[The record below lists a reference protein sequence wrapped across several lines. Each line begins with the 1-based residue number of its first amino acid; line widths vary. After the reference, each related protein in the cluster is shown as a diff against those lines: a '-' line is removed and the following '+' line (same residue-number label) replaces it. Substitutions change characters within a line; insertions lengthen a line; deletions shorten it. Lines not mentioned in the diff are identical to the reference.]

1 MFLGDCQSET
11 GDVLLVF
18 PTEYRKPA
26 VAARRRFLED
36 ARVAMSV
43 EQSVVFPEAVQGTAG
58 RYRAR
63 IRA

>member
-1 MFLGDCQSET
+1 MLLGDCQSEP
-11 GDVLLVF
+11 GAGLPVF
-18 PTEYRKPA
+18 PPEYRKPA

-43 EQSVVFPEAVQGTAG
+43 QQAVFFPEAVQGMAG